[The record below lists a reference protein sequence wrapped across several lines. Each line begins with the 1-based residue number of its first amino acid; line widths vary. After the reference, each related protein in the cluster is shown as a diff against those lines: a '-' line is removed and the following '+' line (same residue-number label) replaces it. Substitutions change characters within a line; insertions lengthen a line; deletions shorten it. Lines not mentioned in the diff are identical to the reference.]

1 MPLKLLI
8 LSDLHL
14 EVWRDQAPLSAA
26 LKTRPDV
33 VVLAGDIDTG
43 TRGITWADTFFS
55 GIPVVYVHGNHE
67 AYGHQLDELQFAL
80 DEASKKTAH
89 VHFLQ
94 MRELKLGSVRFLG
107 CTLWTD
113 FRLFGND
120 QYARAIAA
128 CGEAMYDYERIHLA
142 SHGLRKLQPL
152 DTEQLHLQHRDWL
165 RSRLAEPFDGRTV
178 VVTHMAPSA
187 RSVTPKHADD
197 MVSAAYA
204 SRLDDLVA
212 RADVWIH
219 GHMHDSLDYQLGGC
233 LVLCNPLGY
242 KNRVGQSENDGF
254 LANLVV
260 DI

>member
-1 MPLKLLI
+1 MKLLI

-26 LKTRPDV
+26 LRTRPDV

-43 TRGITWADTFFS
+43 ARGIAWADTFFAD
-55 GIPVVYVHGNHE
+55 IPVVYVHGNHE
-67 AYGHQLDELQFAL
+67 AYGHRLDELQLAL
-80 DEASKKTAH
+80 DVASQKTAH

-113 FRLFGND
+113 FRLFGDD
-120 QYARAIAA
+120 QHAHAVAA

-142 SHGLRKLQPL
+142 SDGHRKLQPL

-178 VVTHMAPSA
+178 VVTHMAPST
-187 RSVTPKHADD
+187 RSVTPEHADD

-204 SRLDDLVA
+204 SRLDDLVEQ
-212 RADVWIH
+212 ADVWIH
-219 GHMHDSLDYQLGGC
+219 GHMHDSLDYQLGRC
-233 LVLCNPLGY
+233 RVLCNPLGY
-242 KNRVGQSENDGF
+242 KNRVGQGENRCFRAD
-254 LANLVV
+254 LLV
-260 DI
+260 DS